1 MKNRNKQNKKNGKKD
16 LLAAVLLIAGLLLF
30 GASIVWGLGRQQPE
44 IADNPVQGIS
54 ADSSFKGYLGK
65 GFTYAGAD
73 TDNQNGAESTE
84 VQAQTL
90 EEPEEP
96 ETEEEQEQ
104 EPEQQISEN
113 SDNSGQTVDNTAG
126 EPEETS
132 AQAEDNQETDEEE
145 VLPNEVHYDD
155 GNNDDGENGDET
167 QPEQNDDRNQENTE
181 VPSEDDDPEP
191 APEENKYPSVAT
203 DLENGET
210 VNASYRTF
218 FVQAFD
224 YHGNVLSSSAL
235 EVYGNGEKLYS
246 IGTDAQGIVSYR
258 IELEDGANTVSIK
271 VTDSEGWSTTIP
283 EYTIY
288 KGEDG
293 QQEPEGTISLSIEAG
308 TVGLGNLL
316 GPEAVEYYQGESMAS
331 VLLRVLDENG
341 FDWRNIGEAN
351 SGFYLRSI
359 GRSGLTAGAA
369 IPEELLAHLTEVN
382 SQLTE
387 HDNDWLGEF
396 DFTMDS
402 GWLYFVNG
410 EYMNNGMSAYFP
422 ADGDVVRLRFSLYAG
437 ADVGAGQN
445 GETWGE
451 W

>member
-1 MKNRNKQNKKNGKKD
+1 MKNRNKQNKKNRKKD

-84 VQAQTL
+84 VQAQIL

-104 EPEQQISEN
+104 ELEQQISEN

-126 EPEETS
+126 EPEENS

-218 FVQAFD
+218 FVLAFD

-293 QQEPEGTISLSIEAG
+293 QQEPEGTITLSIEAG

-410 EYMNNGMSAYFP
+410 EYMNNGMFAYFP

>member
-1 MKNRNKQNKKNGKKD
+1 MKNRNKQNKKNRKKD

-30 GASIVWGLGRQQPE
+30 SASIVWGLGRQQPE

-104 EPEQQISEN
+104 ELEQQISEN

-181 VPSEDDDPEP
+181 VPSEDDVPEP

-293 QQEPEGTISLSIEAG
+293 QQEPEGTITLSIEAG
-308 TVGLGNLL
+308 TVGL
-316 GPEAVEYYQGESMAS
+316 ESS
-331 VLLRVLDENG
+331 GTGSCRILSGRIHG
-341 FDWRNIGEAN
+341 IGIIE
-351 SGFYLRSI
+351 SI
-359 GRSGLTAGAA
+359 G
-369 IPEELLAHLTEVN
+369 
-382 SQLTE
+382 
-387 HDNDWLGEF
+387 
-396 DFTMDS
+396 
-402 GWLYFVNG
+402 
-410 EYMNNGMSAYFP
+410 
-422 ADGDVVRLRFSLYAG
+422 
-437 ADVGAGQN
+437 
-445 GETWGE
+445 
-451 W
+451 

>member
-1 MKNRNKQNKKNGKKD
+1 MKNRNKQNKKNRKKD

-84 VQAQTL
+84 VQAQIL

-104 EPEQQISEN
+104 ELEQQISEN

-126 EPEETS
+126 EPEENS

-210 VNASYRTF
+210 INASYRTF
-218 FVQAFD
+218 FVQASD

-293 QQEPEGTISLSIEAG
+293 QQEPEGTITLSIEAG

-387 HDNDWLGEF
+387 HDNWLGEF

-410 EYMNNGMSAYFP
+410 EYMNSGMSAYFP

>member
-1 MKNRNKQNKKNGKKD
+1 MKNRNKQNKKNRKKD

-90 EEPEEP
+90 EDPEEP

-410 EYMNNGMSAYFP
+410 EHMNNGMSAYFP

>member
-1 MKNRNKQNKKNGKKD
+1 M
-16 LLAAVLLIAGLLLF
+16 
-30 GASIVWGLGRQQPE
+30 
-44 IADNPVQGIS
+44 
-54 ADSSFKGYLGK
+54 
-65 GFTYAGAD
+65 
-73 TDNQNGAESTE
+73 
-84 VQAQTL
+84 
-90 EEPEEP
+90 
-96 ETEEEQEQ
+96 
-104 EPEQQISEN
+104 
-113 SDNSGQTVDNTAG
+113 
-126 EPEETS
+126 
-132 AQAEDNQETDEEE
+132 
-145 VLPNEVHYDD
+145 
-155 GNNDDGENGDET
+155 
-167 QPEQNDDRNQENTE
+167 
-181 VPSEDDDPEP
+181 
-191 APEENKYPSVAT
+191 
-203 DLENGET
+203 
-210 VNASYRTF
+210 
-218 FVQAFD
+218 
-224 YHGNVLSSSAL
+224 LSSSAL

-293 QQEPEGTISLSIEAG
+293 QQEPEGTITLSIEAG

-369 IPEELLAHLTEVN
+369 IPEELLTHLTEVN

-396 DFTMDS
+396 DFTMES
-402 GWLYFVNG
+402 GWRYFVNG

>member
-1 MKNRNKQNKKNGKKD
+1 MKLKNY
-16 LLAAVLLIAGLLLF
+16 LLAGTALIAL
-30 GASIVWGLGRQQPE
+30 
-44 IADNPVQGIS
+44 
-54 ADSSFKGYLGK
+54 SFM
-65 GFTYAGAD
+65 AAC
-73 TDNQNGAESTE
+73 
-84 VQAQTL
+84 
-90 EEPEEP
+90 
-96 ETEEEQEQ
+96 TEED
-104 EPEQQISEN
+104 PIAN
-113 SDNSGQTVDNTAG
+113 GDGT
-126 EPEETS
+126 ETPGN
-132 AQAEDNQETDEEE
+132 D
-145 VLPNEVHYDD
+145 DD

-210 VNASYRTF
+210 INASYRTF
-218 FVQAFD
+218 FVQASD

-293 QQEPEGTISLSIEAG
+293 QQEPEGTITLSIEAG

-359 GRSGLTAGAA
+359 GRSRLTAGAA

>member
-1 MKNRNKQNKKNGKKD
+1 MKNRNKQNKKNRKKD

-84 VQAQTL
+84 VQAQIL

-104 EPEQQISEN
+104 ELEQQISEN

-126 EPEETS
+126 EPEENS

-293 QQEPEGTISLSIEAG
+293 QQEPEGTITLSIEAG

-410 EYMNNGMSAYFP
+410 EYMNNGMFAYFP

>member
-1 MKNRNKQNKKNGKKD
+1 MKNHNKQNKKNRKKD

-30 GASIVWGLGRQQPE
+30 GASIVWELGRQQPE
-44 IADNPVQGIS
+44 IAENPVQGIS

-65 GFTYAGAD
+65 GFAYAGAD
-73 TDNQNGAESTE
+73 KDNQNGAESTE

-90 EEPEEP
+90 EEPDKP
-96 ETEEEQEQ
+96 ETEEEQ

-113 SDNSGQTVDNTAG
+113 PDNSGQTVDNTAG
-126 EPEETS
+126 ETEETS
-132 AQAEDNQETDEEE
+132 DQAEDNQETDEEE
-145 VLPNEVHYDD
+145 ILPNEVHYDD

-382 SQLTE
+382 
-387 HDNDWLGEF
+387 
-396 DFTMDS
+396 
-402 GWLYFVNG
+402 G

>member
-1 MKNRNKQNKKNGKKD
+1 MKNRNKQNKKNRKKD

-90 EEPEEP
+90 EDPEEP

-167 QPEQNDDRNQENTE
+167 QPEQNDDQ
-181 VPSEDDDPEP
+181 
-191 APEENKYPSVAT
+191 
-203 DLENGET
+203 
-210 VNASYRTF
+210 
-218 FVQAFD
+218 
-224 YHGNVLSSSAL
+224 
-235 EVYGNGEKLYS
+235 
-246 IGTDAQGIVSYR
+246 
-258 IELEDGANTVSIK
+258 
-271 VTDSEGWSTTIP
+271 
-283 EYTIY
+283 
-288 KGEDG
+288 
-293 QQEPEGTISLSIEAG
+293 
-308 TVGLGNLL
+308 
-316 GPEAVEYYQGESMAS
+316 
-331 VLLRVLDENG
+331 
-341 FDWRNIGEAN
+341 
-351 SGFYLRSI
+351 I
-359 GRSGLTAGAA
+359 GR
-369 IPEELLAHLTEVN
+369 AHV
-382 SQLTE
+382 
-387 HDNDWLGEF
+387 
-396 DFTMDS
+396 
-402 GWLYFVNG
+402 
-410 EYMNNGMSAYFP
+410 
-422 ADGDVVRLRFSLYAG
+422 
-437 ADVGAGQN
+437 
-445 GETWGE
+445 
-451 W
+451 

>member
-1 MKNRNKQNKKNGKKD
+1 MKNRNKQNKKNRKKD

-84 VQAQTL
+84 VQAQIL

-104 EPEQQISEN
+104 ELEQQISEN

-126 EPEETS
+126 EPEENS

-210 VNASYRTF
+210 INASYRTF
-218 FVQAFD
+218 FVQASD

-293 QQEPEGTISLSIEAG
+293 QQEPEGTITLSIEAG

-402 GWLYFVNG
+402 GWLYFVND

>member
-1 MKNRNKQNKKNGKKD
+1 MKNRNKQNKKNRKKD
-16 LLAAVLLIAGLLLF
+16 LLAAVLLIADLLLF

-90 EEPEEP
+90 EDPEEP

-396 DFTMDS
+396 DFIMVLNCERENHT
-402 GWLYFVNG
+402 V
-410 EYMNNGMSAYFP
+410 P
-422 ADGDVVRLRFSLYAG
+422 
-437 ADVGAGQN
+437 
-445 GETWGE
+445 
-451 W
+451 

>member
-1 MKNRNKQNKKNGKKD
+1 MKNRNKQNKKNRKKD

-90 EEPEEP
+90 EDPEEP

-410 EYMNNGMSAYFP
+410 E
-422 ADGDVVRLRFSLYAG
+422 
-437 ADVGAGQN
+437 
-445 GETWGE
+445 
-451 W
+451 

>member
-1 MKNRNKQNKKNGKKD
+1 MKNRKNPDRKSRKKD

-44 IADNPVQGIS
+44 IAENPVQGIS

-65 GFTYAGAD
+65 GFAYAGAD
-73 TDNQNGAESTE
+73 TDNQNGTESTE

-90 EEPEEP
+90 EEPQEPEEEEP
-96 ETEEEQEQ
+96 QEQ
-104 EPEQQISEN
+104 ELTDNPDN
-113 SDNSGQTVDNTAG
+113 SDQSEENMSGDPV
-126 EPEETS
+126 ETS
-132 AQAEDNQETDEEE
+132 DETDGIQGNDEEE
-145 VLPNEVHYDD
+145 ILPNEIRYDD
-155 GNNDDGENGDET
+155 GNDNDGNSNET
-167 QPEQNDDRNQENTE
+167 QPEQNDDRNQENVD

-191 APEENKYPSVAT
+191 TPEENRYPSVAT

-224 YHGNVLSSSAL
+224 YHGNVLSSAAL
-235 EVYGNGEKLYS
+235 DVYGNGEKLYS

-258 IELEDGANTVSIK
+258 IELSDGANTVSIK

-288 KGEDG
+288 KGEDAP
-293 QQEPEGTISLSIEAG
+293 QEPEGTITLSIEAG
-308 TVGLGNLL
+308 TVGLGTLL
-316 GPEAVEYYQGESMAS
+316 GPEQVEYYQGESMAS

-341 FDWRNIGEAN
+341 FDWRNAGEAN
-351 SGFYLRSI
+351 SGFYLKSI

-369 IPEELLAHLTEVN
+369 IPESLMEHLTDVN
-382 SQLTE
+382 SRLTD
-387 HDNDWLGEF
+387 HDNDWLGEY

-437 ADVGAGQN
+437 ADVGAGQY

>member
-1 MKNRNKQNKKNGKKD
+1 MKNHNKQNKKNRKKD

-30 GASIVWGLGRQQPE
+30 GASIVWGLGKQQPE
-44 IADNPVQGIS
+44 IAENPVQGIS

-65 GFTYAGAD
+65 GFAYAGAD
-73 TDNQNGAESTE
+73 KDNQNGAESTE

-90 EEPEEP
+90 EEPDKP
-96 ETEEEQEQ
+96 ETEEEQ

-113 SDNSGQTVDNTAG
+113 PDNSGQTVDNTAG
-126 EPEETS
+126 ETEEIS
-132 AQAEDNQETDEEE
+132 DQAEDNQKTDEEE
-145 VLPNEVHYDD
+145 ILPNEIQYDD

-181 VPSEDDDPEP
+181 VPSEDDDPEA

-369 IPEELLAHLTEVN
+369 IPEEL
-382 SQLTE
+382 
-387 HDNDWLGEF
+387 
-396 DFTMDS
+396 
-402 GWLYFVNG
+402 
-410 EYMNNGMSAYFP
+410 
-422 ADGDVVRLRFSLYAG
+422 AG
-437 ADVGAGQN
+437 
-445 GETWGE
+445 TSY
-451 W
+451 